1 MTHLEMLRVDAA
13 SNLCKQRLHDLL
25 ELLRVDHVQD
35 LLDLVE
41 EHDFLGRVD
50 LWPIPQQTHHDFF
63 RQRGVL
69 FQELNHAIG

>member
-1 MTHLEMLRVDAA
+1 MLAVDTPRQLLE
-13 SNLCKQRLHDLL
+13 QGFHDLL
-25 ELLRVDHVQD
+25 ELLRFHDVQD
-35 LLDLVE
+35 LFDLVE